1 MCIKKTYNWCLEN
14 YKKLL
19 AVGALLA
26 IIYYLL
32 EIINKVGITIDFPK
46 YFQYFDALDPN
57 VKIYTLAAA
66 NFIFTI
72 VFVLLM
78 TTANKKKDNK
88 KK

>member
-1 MCIKKTYNWCLEN
+1 MGIKKAFNWCLEK
-14 YKKLL
+14 YKILL

-26 IIYYLL
+26 IIYYIL

-46 YFQYFDALDPN
+46 YFQYFDTLDLN
-57 VKIYTLAAA
+57 VKIYTLAVA

-78 TTANKKKDNK
+78 TTANKKKDKNK
-88 KK
+88 